1 MRTITHL
8 SLTVATVVSLLF
20 SCAAAQTKPA
30 DPQEP
35 ANSVSTESSEHPST
49 EAAPSQSKADD
60 KPTQDNS
67 NAEDNKPDRKAT
79 PWQILTE
86 GTTDHNVIHRQ
97 EALAALGTMGPKP
110 RAIRLVIA
118 ALEDRDPSVRQLAAR
133 NLGEMHAR
141 SAIPKLREALKD
153 ESGEVCFAAA
163 KSLWDMGDRSGR
175 QVFINILAGEKSNS
189 PGLVKE
195 QLTTAK
201 KKLQDPK
208 ELAFVGAEEA
218 ASALFGPA
226 GWGIKIMKEVTKDR
240 SASARA
246 MSASILSHDR
256 NENSVQQLDD
266 ALWDK
271 NWLVR
276 EAAAQALGA
285 SGQRDQIPYLQDLL
299 QDDKGAVRYMAAAS
313 IIRLSTLKSAHI
325 SPEPAPA
332 AAHAAALRAPLP
344 SK

>member
-1 MRTITHL
+1 MKTIRNIFL
-8 SLTVATVVSLLF
+8 SFALVVGLLF
-20 SCAAAQTKPA
+20 SFVATAQTKSGNSQ
-30 DPQEP
+30 DPTSSQ
-35 ANSVSTESSEHPST
+35 SSEHPAT
-49 EAAPSQSKADD
+49 EPVSGNQKTADD
-60 KPTQDNS
+60 KPAQDNS
-67 NAEDNKPDRKAT
+67 NSEDKKPERKAT
-79 PWQILTE
+79 PWEILTE
-86 GTTDHNVIHRQ
+86 GATDHNIIRRQ
-97 EALAALGTMGPKP
+97 EAIAALGTVGSKP
-110 RAIRLVIA
+110 RAIRLVVA

-141 SAIPKLREALKD
+141 SAIPKLRQALKD
-153 ESGEVCFAAA
+153 DSAEVCFAAA

-175 QVFINILAGEKSNS
+175 QVFISILSGEKSDS
-189 PGLVKE
+189 SGLVKD

-208 ELAFVGAEEA
+208 QLAVVGAEEA

-246 MSASILSHDR
+246 MSASILAHDS
-256 NENSVQQLDD
+256 NENSLQQLDD

-285 SGQRDQIPYLQDLL
+285 SSQRDQISYLRDLL
-299 QDDKGAVRYMAAAS
+299 QDDKAAVRYMAAAS
-313 IIRLSTLKSAHI
+313 IIRLSTSKSAHS

-332 AAHAAALRAPLP
+332 PAHAAALRTPLP

>member
-8 SLTVATVVSLLF
+8 SLTVVSVVSLLF
-20 SCAAAQTKPA
+20 AFASAQTKST

-35 ANSVSTESSEHPST
+35 VNSVPTQSSEQPST
-49 EAAPSQSKADD
+49 AAPPSQINTSD
-60 KPTQDNS
+60 KPTENTS
-67 NAEDNKPDRKAT
+67 NAEDKKPDRKAT
-79 PWQILTE
+79 PWEILTE
-86 GTTDHNVIHRQ
+86 GATDHNVIHRQ
-97 EALAALGTMGPKP
+97 EARAALGTVGPKP
-110 RAIRLVIA
+110 RAIRLIVA
-118 ALEDRDPSVRQLAAR
+118 ALEDHDPSVRQLAAR
-133 NLGEMHAR
+133 NLGEMRAR

-153 ESGEVCFAAA
+153 DSGEVCFAAA

-175 QVFINILAGEKSNS
+175 QVFIDILAGEKSNS

-195 QLTTAK
+195 QLSTAK
-201 KKLQDPK
+201 KKLHDPK

-218 ASALFGPA
+218 AGALFGPA

-246 MSASILSHDR
+246 MSASILAHDR
-256 NENSVQQLDD
+256 NEDSLQQLHD
-266 ALWDK
+266 ALWDR

-285 SGQRDQIPYLQDLL
+285 SRQRDQISYLRDLL
-299 QDDKGAVRYMAAAS
+299 QDDKAAVRYMAAAS
-313 IIRLSTLKSAHI
+313 IIRLSTLKSAH
-325 SPEPAPA
+325 SSSEPALAP
-332 AAHAAALRAPLP
+332 AHAAALRTPLP

>member
-35 ANSVSTESSEHPST
+35 ANSVSTQSSEHPST

-110 RAIRLVIA
+110 RAIRLVVA

-153 ESGEVCFAAA
+153 ESGDVCFAAA
-163 KSLWDMGDRSGR
+163 KSLWDLGDRSGR

-299 QDDKGAVRYMAAAS
+299 QDDNGAVRYMAAAS

-325 SPEPAPA
+325 SAEPAPA
-332 AAHAAALRAPLP
+332 PAHAAALRTPLP